1 MPIKNYAKIS
11 NQYRVSSLLEKN
23 CQYQLLPKGCQR
35 LSLNS
40 VDFQAKR

>member
-1 MPIKNYAKIS
+1 MPVRNYAELS
-11 NQYRVSSLLEKN
+11 NQYRMSSLLEKK